1 MSVSR
6 EDLYRFIRQRKLG
19 VVSSMSDASTP
30 QSALI
35 GIAVTPDLE
44 IIFDTTKS
52 TRKYSNL
59 IVRPQCSL
67 VIGWEAEQTLQYEG
81 RAEELQPPDLARY
94 QEIYFQAW
102 PDCRAPDLARHC
114 LLHRE
119 AALGS
124 VQRLCARPSAY
135 RRAPIVGSVMNS

>member
-19 VVSSMSDASTP
+19 VLSTISGSETP

-59 IVRPQCSL
+59 TMKPQCSL

-81 RAEELQPPDLARY
+81 QAEEIQATDLARY
-94 QEIYFQAW
+94 QEIYFRAW
-102 PDCRAPDLARHC
+102 PDGPAR
-114 LLHRE
+114 LTWP
-119 AALGS
+119 GI
-124 VQRLCARPSAY
+124 VYFVVRPSWIRYSDFAQD
-135 RRAPIVGSVMNS
+135 PPLIEE

>member
-1 MSVSR
+1 MRTFTVLSANASWAFVST
-6 EDLYRFIRQRKLG
+6 
-19 VVSSMSDASTP
+19 MSDASTP

-102 PDCRAPDLARHC
+102 PDGPARLTWPDIVYFIVRPLWVRYSDFAQDPP
-114 LLHRE
+114 LIEELQ
-119 AALGS
+119 LS
-124 VQRLCARPSAY
+124 VLS
-135 RRAPIVGSVMNS
+135 

>member
-102 PDCRAPDLARHC
+102 PDGPAR
-114 LLHRE
+114 LTWP
-119 AALGS
+119 GI
-124 VQRLCARPSAY
+124 VYFIVRPLWVRYSDFAQD
-135 RRAPIVGSVMNS
+135 PPLIEELQLPVLS

>member
-19 VVSSMSDASTP
+19 VLSTISGSETP

-59 IVRPQCSL
+59 TVKPQCSL

-81 RAEELQPPDLARY
+81 RAEEIQPPDLARY

-102 PDCRAPDLARHC
+102 PDGPAR
-114 LLHRE
+114 LTWP
-119 AALGS
+119 GI
-124 VQRLCARPSAY
+124 VYFVVRPSWIRYSDFAQDPPLIEEF
-135 RRAPIVGSVMNS
+135 RL